1 MFINYAEAIVLSSL
15 LFVLLLFFFRMPIE
29 IISFLWFLY
38 LLTAFVIA
46 LIVIVKRII
55 NEVK

>member
-1 MFINYAEAIVLSSL
+1 
-15 LFVLLLFFFRMPIE
+15 MPIE